1 MDPSDEED
9 LLIELS
15 IRHAKAHGEWPKL
28 EVLHRQIHQG
38 SDFSVNTLD
47 VAKRLAPKPFVG
59 GGYTWLGDTFAPT
72 PDLMVRVVEGRQL
85 LNAVMLWINL
95 ARAKYR
101 TADGQPDI
109 TRVEFVEET
118 GVEPQITDAV
128 RVVLGWFSDTTA
140 GSQWNE
146 EGWTITVA
154 DEIVSW
160 PLLASVDDLLAEW
173 SRRQQRHEQLGAV
186 AAHSKHRLLMATDR
200 VSQRPSEEEAELS
213 WVDKPWAKTAVWVA
227 GVIGGLAALVSI
239 GVLIGSLID

>member
-1 MDPSDEED
+1 MDSSAEEE
-9 LLIELS
+9 LLIRLA

-38 SDFSVNTLD
+38 SDHSVSTLE
-47 VAKRLAPKPFVG
+47 VARRLAPKPFVG

-72 PDLMVRVVEGRQL
+72 PDLMARVDEGRQL

-109 TRVEFVEET
+109 TSAEFADET
-118 GVEPQITDAV
+118 GVDPQIADAV
-128 RVVLGWFSDTTA
+128 RVVLGWFSDTTG

-146 EGWTITVA
+146 EGWTITVG

-173 SRRQQRHEQLGAV
+173 SRRQQRHHQLGAI
-186 AAHSKHRLLMATDR
+186 AANSKHELLVATGR
-200 VSQRPSEEEAELS
+200 AAKAAPVQQEAS
-213 WVDKPWAKTAVWVA
+213 WTDKPWAKTALWVA
-227 GVIGGLAALVSI
+227 GVIGGLAALASI
-239 GVLIGSLID
+239 GVLAWSLIN